1 MSDNIENILTNYHL
15 LIPKRDYAAI
25 IIRLE
30 KKIKNGELEEYF
42 TFDDIEYTA
51 REMQKETT
59 INVETTVQYLLNFF
73 LIKNPNRSNS
83 YTLTQYARNFVGVI
97 SDKISS
103 PYSNLPLK
111 QNFEKY
117 FNLKE
122 EDLASVEGLNNWFNL
137 GFDLIAKKVISDHIE
152 SLYDDLKEATSQLNE
167 ILLLEGIAALQL
179 VKLFSDTFQ
188 KFVERSREIREVI
201 NFKNSVLKK
210 INDFENQLYTTY
222 NSYSANQRKHNKT
235 EFEQSKK
242 DWNTAKIIAQ
252 KVKSFFD
259 QIDLRF
265 ENINNQI
272 HFASKKL
279 NELGE
284 TFEKKALLKVN
295 LKKMLR
301 CALKDVKHTNEGVR
315 FHSFPLKAIP
325 YQHIYFN
332 ALKQYDFEMEQ
343 ENSII
348 PLEQDREYF
357 VDQEKQFLKDV
368 NVQERVS
375 IWIDNLKQRLEAEK
389 ELDISAEF
397 QKIYTEEGNAQTP
410 LRVSYDLINNSQS
423 NIDDVIEIE
432 RELSSNENNIQLWK
446 VHLKRK

>member
-1 MSDNIENILTNYHL
+1 VENSIENILSKYTL
-15 LIPKRDYAAI
+15 LIPKIEYASI

-30 KKIKNGELEEYF
+30 QKVKNEELEEHF

-51 REMQKETT
+51 REMQTETA
-59 INVETTVQYLLNFF
+59 INVETAVQYLLNFF

-122 EDLASVEGLNNWFNL
+122 EDLASVDGLNNWFNL

-152 SLYDDLKEATSQLNE
+152 SLYDNLKEATSELNE
-167 ILLLEGIAALQL
+167 ILLSEGVAALQL
-179 VKLFSDTFQ
+179 VKQFSVIFQ

-201 NFKNSVLKK
+201 NFKNSVLKQ
-210 INDFENQLYTTY
+210 ISDFENGLYSTY
-222 NSYSANQRKHNKT
+222 NSYSANERKVNKAG
-235 EFEQSKK
+235 FEQSRK
-242 DWNTAKIIAQ
+242 DWNTVKVIAQ
-252 KVKSFFD
+252 RVKAFFD
-259 QIDLRF
+259 KIDLRF
-265 ENINNQI
+265 ENISNQI

-301 CALKDVKHTNEGVR
+301 CALEDVKHTDEGVR

-325 YQHIYFN
+325 YQYIYFN
-332 ALKQYDFEMEQ
+332 AFKLYDFEIEQ
-343 ENSII
+343 ENPII
-348 PLEQDREYF
+348 PLERDNAYF
-357 VDQEKQFLKDV
+357 ADQEKQFLKDV

-375 IWIDNLKQRLEAEK
+375 VWIDNLKQRLEAEK
-389 ELDISAEF
+389 KLDISTEF

-423 NIDDVIEIE
+423 NSDDAIEIK
-432 RELSSNENNIQLWK
+432 REINSNDNKIQLWK
-446 VHLKRK
+446 VQLKRK